1 MKRKN
6 LFVVGTP
13 FSGATLLSQMLGAP
27 VQRGVP
33 QAELRSMHLPLG
45 PGHLWVATESAVV
58 RRLRSHLVDERGV
71 PRERLVVRGYW
82 RSGVPNHPDHD
93 YAED

>member
-1 MKRKN
+1 
-6 LFVVGTP
+6 
-13 FSGATLLSQMLGAP
+13 
-27 VQRGVP
+27 
-33 QAELRSMHLPLG
+33 MHLPLG